1 MSGDKCLKIQRG
13 VKGLATN
20 VWKFKWAWNVW
31 KFKCLATNVWRQM
44 SETPKRTSNV
54 LVSDVTAVKCLG
66 VKCLWHQKSWSQT
79 SGLKCLGD
87 KGPWRQTA
95 WIPRKPIFFNVNSR
109 LVGQKFLIIPE
120 FFLFTSPSCPCW
132 QPAKY
137 SKKWINSIIEKHITK
152 NRKLDFLKLRI
163 YK

>member
-120 FFLFTSPSCPCW
+120 YFLSLSLYE
-132 QPAKY
+132 AKSESSMLTTCKIFQEMNQINY
-137 SKKWINSIIEKHITK
+137 WKKTITK
-152 NRKLDFLKLRI
+152 KQEVI
-163 YK
+163 V